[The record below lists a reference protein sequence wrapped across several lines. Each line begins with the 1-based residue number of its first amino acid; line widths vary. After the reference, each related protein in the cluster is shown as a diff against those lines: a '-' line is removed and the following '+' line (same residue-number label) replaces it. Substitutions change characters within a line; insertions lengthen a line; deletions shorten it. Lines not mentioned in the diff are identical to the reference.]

1 MENKK
6 IQVAIVGYGNLGKS
20 CQSLLKSC
28 PDMELFGIF
37 SRRDIEK
44 PGFYKLD
51 DIKEYK
57 EKIDVLVL
65 CGSSDRDILKQAPE
79 LIKDFNTVDSFDT
92 HKKIYDY
99 YKDMDKKAKENE
111 KVALIS
117 TGWDPG
123 LFSIIRT
130 YVESILLNGSSYT
143 LWGKGISQGH
153 SAAVR
158 SIEGI
163 EDASQYTIPKK
174 DFIEKIRRGKTQN
187 FLQKKPILGKFLQ

>member
-6 IQVAIVGYGNLGKS
+6 ILVSIVGYGNLGKS

-28 PDMELFGIF
+28 LDMELFDIF

-65 CGSSDRDILKQAPE
+65 CDSSDRDILKQAPE
-79 LIKDFNTVDSFDT
+79 LIKDCNTVDSFDT
-92 HKKIYDY
+92 HKKYDY
-99 YKDMDKKAKENE
+99 YKDMDKKEKENE

-123 LFSIIRT
+123 LFSIIST
-130 YVESILLNGSSYT
+130 YAESILLNGSSYT

-158 SIEGI
+158 SIEGT

-174 DFIEKIRRGKTQN
+174 DFIEK
-187 FLQKKPILGKFLQ
+187 